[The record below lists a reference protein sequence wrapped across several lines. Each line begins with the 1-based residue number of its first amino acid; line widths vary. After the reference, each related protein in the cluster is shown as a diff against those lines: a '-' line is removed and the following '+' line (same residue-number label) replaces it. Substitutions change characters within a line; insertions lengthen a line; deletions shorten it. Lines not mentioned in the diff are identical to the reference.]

1 MSVINLNE
9 KSGLMKPFEKG
20 IYLLPNLMTTAGIFA
35 GFYAVIAG
43 IQGVFTLGAIAI
55 LLAMIFDGLDGRIAR
70 MTNSCSAFGA
80 EYDSLADMVS
90 FGLAPSLLM
99 YQWMLHD
106 FGKLGWLV
114 AFIYTVAAA
123 LRLARFNTQIGVEDK
138 RYFQGLPSPAAAAL
152 LASLIWVVESNDLNT
167 GLESI
172 AGLILTAFAGVM
184 MVSNVRFNSFKEFN
198 LKGKVPFVTLLVV
211 VLALIIIT
219 YDPAT
224 LLFIIFFTYAFS
236 GPVVTLLTLKKTR
249 ALRQQ
254 QREKNKSSGEHVTTS
269 HKESMNATEL
279 NVDSES
285 DVVSEGE
292 VAPELP
298 SKEASVADA
307 EVKPGDKI

>member
-1 MSVINLNE
+1 
-9 KSGLMKPFEKG
+9 MKPFEKG
-20 IYLLPNLMTTAGIFA
+20 IYLLPNLMTTAGLFA

-43 IQGVFTLGAIAI
+43 IQGEFALGAIAI

-90 FGLAPSLLM
+90 FGLAPALLM
-99 YQWMLHD
+99 YQWILYD

-123 LRLARFNTQIGVEDK
+123 LRLARFNTQVGVADK

-152 LASLIWVVESNDLNT
+152 LAGLIWVVESNHLQT
-167 GLESI
+167 GIEGI
-172 AGLILTAFAGVM
+172 AALLLTVFAGAM
-184 MVSNVRFNSFKEFN
+184 MVSNIRFSSFKEFN
-198 LKGKVPFVTLLVV
+198 LKGKVPFMTLLVI
-211 VLALIIIT
+211 VLVLVIIT
-219 YDPAT
+219 LEPAM

-254 QREKNKSSGEHVTTS
+254 NREEHRSAEKPVVTETPVADS
-269 HKESMNATEL
+269 ASKV
-279 NVDSES
+279 VDEASES
-285 DVVSEGE
+285 TEGTSVETVVEKS
-292 VAPELP
+292 A
-298 SKEASVADA
+298 
-307 EVKPGDKI
+307 VKPDATTGDKA